1 MKINKISTT
10 DYVAMLNE
18 ILFEIE
24 SKPLLQAPYLA
35 GNNIIKDFNNRVK
48 CYLEVINKIYSKN
61 PHNLVIREIKS
72 KIKSTKTLS
81 DKISETLRLYL
92 NGKIKESYLTFDHAI
107 TKTNINDHIY
117 NMSVPLSVFCHPGK
131 PLFRVRKSDQIIKER
146 RDIFHIPFSKR
157 YLVNAQRYSVSGL
170 PCLYLGTSIFV
181 CWQEMEKPDFD
192 KLYVSSFIT
201 ESGSSHRILNLGYN
215 LRSAL
220 NINTLAWL
228 LDNDTEGTMNRVI
241 SNLISWPLVLACNYI
256 KQHKNSSFNPEY
268 IIPNLLMQWLSSNE
282 NKGIAGI
289 AYRTTK
295 ILNQKDSD
303 IGINIIMPP
312 KMDNI
317 LDSGYDY
324 CPHLLNIFK
333 FTKPVSWQVFS
344 TLNVKTDGM
353 DEDRLIMGG
362 PTPASGTIEDF
373 DESLVEYYNN
383 TSFKKVQLLIH
394 KMMKHDY
401 LEP

>member
-1 MKINKISTT
+1 
-10 DYVAMLNE
+10 
-18 ILFEIE
+18 
-24 SKPLLQAPYLA
+24 
-35 GNNIIKDFNNRVK
+35 
-48 CYLEVINKIYSKN
+48 
-61 PHNLVIREIKS
+61 
-72 KIKSTKTLS
+72 
-81 DKISETLRLYL
+81 
-92 NGKIKESYLTFDHAI
+92 
-107 TKTNINDHIY
+107 
-117 NMSVPLSVFCHPGK
+117 MSVPLSVFCHPGK

-241 SNLISWPLVLACNYI
+241 SNLISWPLVLACNYT

-324 CPHLLNIFK
+324 CPHLLSVFK